1 MDSIISVASLLSTS
15 IDTSELSLMIF
26 IREKSRISSN
36 KEKVNKRFCE
46 GAQWVHYVDR
56 LLVRSGGGEE
66 WFTAVKHERR

>member
-15 IDTSELSLMIF
+15 IATSELSLMIF
-26 IREKSRISSN
+26 IRKKSRISSN

-56 LLVRSGGGEE
+56 LLVGSGGREE

>member
-15 IDTSELSLMIF
+15 IATSELSLMIF
-26 IREKSRISSN
+26 IRKKSRISSN

>member
-15 IDTSELSLMIF
+15 IATSELSLMIF
-26 IREKSRISSN
+26 IRKKSRISSN
-36 KEKVNKRFCE
+36 KEKVNKRFYE